1 MQNDV
6 FFAQMPPLIVV
17 DIHYMPFNERVRGPT
32 CWANNEG
39 DQKMASKPM
48 TKAQLVAALADETGM
63 DKKAASGALDG
74 IVAIITNEVSGGG
87 AVTLPGVGKIY
98 CRERPE
104 RMVRNPATG
113 EQIKKEA
120 DKVVKM
126 TIAKALKDSVND

>member
-1 MQNDV
+1 
-6 FFAQMPPLIVV
+6 
-17 DIHYMPFNERVRGPT
+17 
-32 CWANNEG
+32 
-39 DQKMASKPM
+39 MAKPM
-48 TKAQLVAALADETGM
+48 TKTQLVTALADEMGT
-63 DKKAASGALDG
+63 DKKSASAALDA
-74 IVAIITNEVSGGG
+74 ISSVITKEVADGG

-126 TIAKALKDSVND
+126 TIAKALKDSVNG

>member
-1 MQNDV
+1 
-6 FFAQMPPLIVV
+6 
-17 DIHYMPFNERVRGPT
+17 
-32 CWANNEG
+32 
-39 DQKMASKPM
+39 MATKPM
-48 TKAQLVAALADETGM
+48 TKAQLVAALAEETGT
-63 DKKAASGALDG
+63 DKKGAAAALDG
-74 IVAIITNEVSGGG
+74 IIAIITKEVSAGG

-113 EQIKKEA
+113 EQIKKDA